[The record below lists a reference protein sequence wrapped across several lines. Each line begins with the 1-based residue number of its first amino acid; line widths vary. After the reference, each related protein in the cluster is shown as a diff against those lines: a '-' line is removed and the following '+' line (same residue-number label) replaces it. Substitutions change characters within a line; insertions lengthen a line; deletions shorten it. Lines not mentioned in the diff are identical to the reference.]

1 LRHPYQKLPP
11 AIVALIETMRENIAR
26 AQDSARK
33 ARPYWLS
40 AGQAWLGIK
49 DHPLLDEIGGIKALK
64 PFLLPH
70 HPQWLNRCGVA
81 CDGQITGDLTKGE
94 RWVKSTGYKLRNEY
108 EPYMM
113 AEIVEAYRN
122 RSKPRPVP
130 RLPLA
135 ISAGRLFVRNEVES
149 FEGYGSVILGDCHK
163 LIREIP
169 DGIVDAVINDPPF
182 GFWGRASAH
191 NGKIQLEWDQPL
203 DWDTLWPAIWRVVKP
218 SGTVVISSV
227 EPLTSML
234 IHAQMDHH
242 LWNWRWMHKAT
253 NIFGPKYGRPL
264 DVVEDIPVFSRAGHA
279 SRTYNPQMRPLDK
292 VIERLKSRAFRLFAR
307 SIDVEGGR
315 LLKYHELAPITLIEA
330 PRTPYDRP
338 RIMYGQKPVSLMR
351 YLIRTHTNPGDVV
364 LDFTAGSFTTAI
376 ACVLEGRKFIAME
389 NYQRHI
395 VLGVRR
401 LHNLIRE
408 RRP

>member
-1 LRHPYQKLPP
+1 
-11 AIVALIETMRENIAR
+11 
-26 AQDSARK
+26 
-33 ARPYWLS
+33 
-40 AGQAWLGIK
+40 
-49 DHPLLDEIGGIKALK
+49 
-64 PFLLPH
+64 
-70 HPQWLNRCGVA
+70 
-81 CDGQITGDLTKGE
+81 
-94 RWVKSTGYKLRNEY
+94 
-108 EPYMM
+108 MM

-122 RSKPRPVP
+122 RSKPRSVP

-135 ISAGRLFVRNEVES
+135 ISAGRLFVRNKVES
-149 FEGYGSVILGDCHK
+149 FEGYGSAILGDCHK

-169 DGIVDAVINDPPF
+169 GGTVDAVIDDPPF
-182 GFWGRASAH
+182 GFWDGVSAH
-191 NGKIQLEWDQPL
+191 YGKIQHEWDQPL
-203 DWDTLWPAIWRVVKP
+203 DWDTLWPEIWRVVKP
-218 SGTVVISSV
+218 SGTVAISSV

-253 NIFGPKYGRPL
+253 NMFGPKYGRPL

-292 VIERLKSRAFRLFAR
+292 VVERLKSRAFRLFAR
-307 SIDVEGGR
+307 SIDTEGGR
-315 LLKYHELAPITLIEA
+315 WLKYHELAPITLIEA

-351 YLIRTHTNPGDVV
+351 YLIRTHTAPGDVV

-376 ACVLEGRKFIAME
+376 ACVLEERKFIAME
-389 NYQRHI
+389 NYQRHF
-395 VLGVRR
+395 VLGVQR

-408 RRP
+408 RRTAPP